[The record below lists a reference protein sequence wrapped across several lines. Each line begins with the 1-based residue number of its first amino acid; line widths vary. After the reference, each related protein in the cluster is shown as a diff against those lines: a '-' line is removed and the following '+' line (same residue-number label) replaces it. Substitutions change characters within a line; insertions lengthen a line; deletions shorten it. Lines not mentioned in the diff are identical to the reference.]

1 MEYKTALNQIRKKY
15 KKHSLLTTPLR
26 SFARFMENRRLA
38 KEEEKEVNQLFA
50 GVDDFAQMDSVKKT
64 QMNARVGAYLEKKK
78 KEEKVNGTR

>member
-1 MEYKTALNQIRKKY
+1 MEYRTALQQIRKKY
-15 KKHSLLTTPLR
+15 KKHSLITTPLR

>member
-1 MEYKTALNQIRKKY
+1 MEYRTALQQIRKKY
-15 KKHSLLTTPLR
+15 KKHSLITTPLR

-78 KEEKVNGTR
+78 KEEKANGTR

>member
-26 SFARFMENRRLA
+26 SIARFMENRRLA

-78 KEEKVNGTR
+78 KEEKANGTR